1 VKPSEGGF
9 AAVSVAAW
17 PVINCYV
24 TMESRKEEREY
35 SGIGA
40 SPGIAHG
47 PVSILREKE
56 IAIPKYQVEIEH
68 HHAEVAR
75 FENAL
80 LSTRKQIQKIRD
92 QVEGSLGEEEARIFD
107 AHLMVLE
114 DQALIDEIV
123 REMQAAEENVEASL
137 WRVGTRYIEAFG
149 QIDDEYLRERASD
162 IRDVMR
168 RLISNLTGESLDD
181 GERPDNKHVVVAQE
195 IAPSDSASID
205 KDHVLALVTDLGGKT
220 GHTVIV
226 ARSMNIP
233 AVVGLGNISQSV
245 VPGDIVLV
253 DGYEGKVVV
262 NPSEDTLFRYGK
274 LKDERASIE
283 ERLFAFSKKVSETQD
298 GHPIQLQANIES
310 AEESVKAVE
319 IGADGVGLFRTEYLF
334 LNTRSLPTEDEQFEA
349 YRGAAEAMG
358 GRPVVIRT
366 LDLGGDKMSLS
377 PELGMQ
383 HEFNPFLGY
392 RAIRYCLDNI
402 DIFTTQLRAILRASV
417 HGNVRIMYP
426 MISGFEELKQANE
439 CLEIAKEQLRSEEI
453 AFDESIETGSMIEIP
468 SAAIACDTLVS
479 ECSFFSIGSNDLI
492 QYLMAVDRLNDRV
505 AHLYEPTHPAVI
517 RMLDMV
523 VKNAREGN
531 VEVSICGEMA
541 GDPILVPLL
550 IGLGIESLSM
560 SPSLLPHA
568 KFVVQSM
575 ELSEAR
581 DLAKMA
587 LSETDGIKILEN
599 LTAFYNSRMESI
611 S

>member
-1 VKPSEGGF
+1 
-9 AAVSVAAW
+9 
-17 PVINCYV
+17 
-24 TMESRKEEREY
+24 MESRKEERAY
-35 SGIGA
+35 TGIGA

-47 PVSILREKE
+47 PVSILRERE
-56 IAIPKYQVEIEH
+56 IAIPKYQVDAGL
-68 HHAEVAR
+68 HATEVAR

-80 LSTRKQIQKIRD
+80 LSTRKQIQQIRD
-92 QVEGSLGEEEARIFD
+92 QVEESLGEEEARIFD

-123 REMQAAEENVEASL
+123 REMEASEENVEASL
-137 WRVGTRYIEAFG
+137 WRVGNRYIEAFG

-168 RLISNLTGESLDD
+168 RLVSNLTGQSLDD
-181 GERPDNKHVVVAQE
+181 GDRPENKHVVVAQE

-226 ARSMNIP
+226 ARSMGIP
-233 AVVGLGNISQSV
+233 AVVGLGDISQNV
-245 VPGDIVLV
+245 VPGDVVLV

-274 LKDERASIE
+274 LKDARASIE
-283 ERLFAFSKKVSETQD
+283 ERLFAFSQKVSETKD

-310 AEESVKAVE
+310 ALEAKKAVE

-334 LNTRSLPTEDEQFEA
+334 LNTKSLPTEEEQYEA
-349 YRGAAEAMG
+349 YRGAAEAMD

-383 HEFNPFLGY
+383 HEANPFLGY

-417 HGNVRIMYP
+417 HGNVKVMYP
-426 MISGFEELKQANE
+426 MISGAEEMKQANE
-439 CLEIAKEQLRSEEI
+439 CLEIAKEQLRNEEI
-453 AFDESIETGSMIEIP
+453 AFDESIEAGSMIEIP

-517 RMLDMV
+517 RLLDMI
-523 VKNAREGN
+523 VKEADKGE
-531 VEVSICGEMA
+531 VDVSICGEMA

-575 ELSEAR
+575 ELKEAR
-581 DLAKMA
+581 DLAEMA
-587 LSETDGIKILEN
+587 LSETDSIKILEN
-599 LTAFYNSRMESI
+599 LTAFYDFRMASI

>member
-1 VKPSEGGF
+1 MESLGLQSIGAFK
-9 AAVSVAAW
+9 
-17 PVINCYV
+17 
-24 TMESRKEEREY
+24 MESRKEEIEY
-35 SGIGA
+35 TGIGA

-56 IAIPKYQVEIEH
+56 IAVPKYQVEPALH
-68 HHAEVAR
+68 KTEVAR

-80 LSTRKQIQKIRD
+80 LATRKQIQKIRD
-92 QVEGSLGEEEARIFD
+92 QVEESLGEEEARIFD

-123 REMQAAEENVEASL
+123 REMDASEENVEASL
-137 WRVGTRYIEAFG
+137 WRVGNRYIEAFG

-162 IRDVMR
+162 IRDVIR
-168 RLISNLTGESLDD
+168 RLISNLTGQSLEDHGD
-181 GERPDNKHVVVAQE
+181 RPDNKHVVVAQE

-205 KDHVLALVTDLGGKT
+205 KNQVLALVTDLGGKT

-233 AVVGLGNISQSV
+233 AVVGLGDISQNV
-245 VPGDIVLV
+245 VPGDVLLV

-262 NPSEDTLFRYGK
+262 NPSENTLFRYGK

-283 ERLFAFSKKVSETQD
+283 ERLIAFSKNVSETKD

-310 AEESVKAVE
+310 ANEAKRALE

-334 LNTRSLPTEDEQFEA
+334 MNTRSLPSEEEQFDA
-349 YRGAAEAMG
+349 YSWVAEVMD
-358 GRPVVIRT
+358 GRSVVIRT
-366 LDLGGDKMSLS
+366 LDLGGDKMSAS

-383 HEFNPFLGY
+383 HEANPFLGY

-402 DIFTTQLRAILRASV
+402 DIFTTQLRAILRASAR
-417 HGNVRIMYP
+417 GNVKIMYP
-426 MISGFEELKQANE
+426 MISGLEEMKQANE
-439 CLEIAKEQLRSEEI
+439 CLEIAKEQLRSEGI
-453 AFDESIETGSMIEIP
+453 AFNESIETGSMIEIP

-505 AHLYEPTHPAVI
+505 AHLYEPTHPALI
-517 RMLDMV
+517 RMLDMI
-523 VKNAREGN
+523 VKAANKGG
-531 VEVSICGEMA
+531 VELSICGEMA

-550 IGLGIESLSM
+550 VGLGIESLSM
-560 SPSLLPHA
+560 SPGLLPHA
-568 KFVVQSM
+568 KFVAQSM
-575 ELSEAR
+575 DLSEAR
-581 DLAKMA
+581 ELAEMA
-587 LSETDGIKILEN
+587 LSETDAMKILEN
-599 LTAFYNSRMESI
+599 LTAFYDSRMASI

>member
-1 VKPSEGGF
+1 
-9 AAVSVAAW
+9 
-17 PVINCYV
+17 
-24 TMESRKEEREY
+24 MESRKEETEY
-35 SGIGA
+35 TGIGA

-56 IAIPKYQVEIEH
+56 IAVPKYQVEPALH
-68 HHAEVAR
+68 KAEVAR

-80 LSTRKQIQKIRD
+80 LATRKQIQKIRD
-92 QVEGSLGEEEARIFD
+92 QVEESLGEEEARIFD

-114 DQALIDEIV
+114 DQALLDEIV
-123 REMQAAEENVEASL
+123 REMDASEENVEASL
-137 WRVGTRYIEAFG
+137 WRVGNRYIEAFG

-168 RLISNLTGESLDD
+168 RLISNLTGQSLEDHGD
-181 GERPDNKHVVVAQE
+181 RPDNKHVVVAQE

-205 KDHVLALVTDLGGKT
+205 NNQVLALVTDLGGKT

-233 AVVGLGNISQSV
+233 AVVGLGDISRNV
-245 VPGDIVLV
+245 VPGDVLLV
-253 DGYEGKVVV
+253 DGYAGKVVV
-262 NPSEDTLFRYGK
+262 NPSENTLFRYGK

-283 ERLFAFSKKVSETQD
+283 ERLIAFSKNVSETKD

-310 AEESVKAVE
+310 ANEAKRALE

-334 LNTRSLPTEDEQFEA
+334 MNTRSLPSEEEQFDA
-349 YRGAAEAMG
+349 YSRAAEVMD
-358 GRPVVIRT
+358 GRSVVIRT
-366 LDLGGDKMSLS
+366 LDLGGDKMSAS

-383 HEFNPFLGY
+383 HEANPFLGY

-402 DIFTTQLRAILRASV
+402 DIFTTQLRAILRASA
-417 HGNVRIMYP
+417 HGNVKIMYP
-426 MISGFEELKQANE
+426 MISGLEEMKQANE
-439 CLEIAKEQLRSEEI
+439 CLEIAKEQLRSEGI
-453 AFDESIETGSMIEIP
+453 AFNESIETGSMIEIP

-517 RMLDMV
+517 RMLDMI
-523 VKNAREGN
+523 VKSANKGG
-531 VEVSICGEMA
+531 VELSICGEMA

-560 SPSLLPHA
+560 SPGLLPHA
-568 KFVVQSM
+568 KFVAQSM
-575 ELSEAR
+575 DLSEAR
-581 DLAKMA
+581 ELAEMA
-587 LSETDGIKILEN
+587 LSETDAMKILEN
-599 LTAFYNSRMESI
+599 LTAFYDSRMASI

>member
-1 VKPSEGGF
+1 MESLGLQLIGAFK
-9 AAVSVAAW
+9 
-17 PVINCYV
+17 
-24 TMESRKEEREY
+24 MESRKEEIEY
-35 SGIGA
+35 TGIGA

-56 IAIPKYQVEIEH
+56 IAVPKYQVEPALH
-68 HHAEVAR
+68 KTEVAR

-80 LSTRKQIQKIRD
+80 LATRKQIQKIRD
-92 QVEGSLGEEEARIFD
+92 QVEESLGEEEARIFD

-123 REMQAAEENVEASL
+123 REMDASEENVEASL
-137 WRVGTRYIEAFG
+137 WRVGNRYIEAFG

-168 RLISNLTGESLDD
+168 RLISNLTGQSLEDHGD
-181 GERPDNKHVVVAQE
+181 RPDNKHVVVAQE
-195 IAPSDSASID
+195 IAPSDSDSID
-205 KDHVLALVTDLGGKT
+205 KNQVLALVTDLGGKT

-233 AVVGLGNISQSV
+233 AVVGLGDISQNV
-245 VPGDIVLV
+245 VPGDVLLV

-262 NPSEDTLFRYGK
+262 NPSENTLFRYGK

-283 ERLFAFSKKVSETQD
+283 ERLIAFSKNVSETKD

-310 AEESVKAVE
+310 ANEAKRALE

-334 LNTRSLPTEDEQFEA
+334 MNTRSLPSEEEQFEA
-349 YRGAAEAMG
+349 YSGAAEVMD
-358 GRPVVIRT
+358 GRSVVIRT
-366 LDLGGDKMSLS
+366 LDLGGDKISAS

-383 HEFNPFLGY
+383 YEANPFLGY

-402 DIFTTQLRAILRASV
+402 DIFTTQLRAILRATAR
-417 HGNVRIMYP
+417 GNVKIMYP
-426 MISGFEELKQANE
+426 MISGLEEMKQANE
-439 CLEIAKEQLRSEEI
+439 CLEIAKEQLRSEGI
-453 AFDESIETGSMIEIP
+453 AFNESIETGSMIEIP

-517 RMLDMV
+517 RMLDMI
-523 VKNAREGN
+523 VKAANKGG
-531 VEVSICGEMA
+531 VELSICGEMA

-560 SPSLLPHA
+560 SPGLLPHA
-568 KFVVQSM
+568 KFVAQSM
-575 ELSEAR
+575 DLSEAR
-581 DLAKMA
+581 ELAEMA
-587 LSETDGIKILEN
+587 LSETDAMKILEN
-599 LTAFYNSRMESI
+599 LTAFYESRMASI

>member
-1 VKPSEGGF
+1 MESLGLQLIGAFK
-9 AAVSVAAW
+9 
-17 PVINCYV
+17 
-24 TMESRKEEREY
+24 MESRKEEIEY
-35 SGIGA
+35 TGIGA

-56 IAIPKYQVEIEH
+56 IAVPKYQVEPALH
-68 HHAEVAR
+68 KTEVAR

-80 LSTRKQIQKIRD
+80 LATRKQIQKIRD
-92 QVEGSLGEEEARIFD
+92 QVEESLGEEEARIFD

-123 REMQAAEENVEASL
+123 REMDASEENVEASL
-137 WRVGTRYIEAFG
+137 WRVGNRYIEAFG

-168 RLISNLTGESLDD
+168 RLISNLTGQSLEDHGD
-181 GERPDNKHVVVAQE
+181 RPDNKHVVVAQE

-205 KDHVLALVTDLGGKT
+205 KNQVLALVTDLGGKT

-233 AVVGLGNISQSV
+233 AVVGLGDISQNV
-245 VPGDIVLV
+245 VPGDVLLV

-262 NPSEDTLFRYGK
+262 NPSENTLFRYGK

-283 ERLFAFSKKVSETQD
+283 ERLIAFSKNVSETKD

-310 AEESVKAVE
+310 ANEAKRALE

-334 LNTRSLPTEDEQFEA
+334 MNTRSLPSEEEQFEA
-349 YRGAAEAMG
+349 YSGAAEVMD
-358 GRPVVIRT
+358 GRSVVIRT
-366 LDLGGDKMSLS
+366 LDLGGDKISAS

-383 HEFNPFLGY
+383 YEANPFLGY

-402 DIFTTQLRAILRASV
+402 DIFTTQLRAILRATAR
-417 HGNVRIMYP
+417 GNVKIMYP
-426 MISGFEELKQANE
+426 MISGLEEMKQANE
-439 CLEIAKEQLRSEEI
+439 CLEIAKEQLRSEGI
-453 AFDESIETGSMIEIP
+453 AFNESIETGSMIEIP

-517 RMLDMV
+517 RMLDMI
-523 VKNAREGN
+523 VKAANKGG
-531 VEVSICGEMA
+531 VELSICGEMA

-560 SPSLLPHA
+560 SPGLLPHA
-568 KFVVQSM
+568 KFVAQSM
-575 ELSEAR
+575 DLSEAR
-581 DLAKMA
+581 ELAEMA
-587 LSETDGIKILEN
+587 LSETDAMKILEN
-599 LTAFYNSRMESI
+599 LTAFYESRMASI

>member
-1 VKPSEGGF
+1 MESLGLQLIGAFK
-9 AAVSVAAW
+9 
-17 PVINCYV
+17 
-24 TMESRKEEREY
+24 MESRKEEIEY
-35 SGIGA
+35 TGIGA

-56 IAIPKYQVEIEH
+56 IAVPKYQVEPALH
-68 HHAEVAR
+68 KTEVAR

-80 LSTRKQIQKIRD
+80 LATRKQIQKIRD
-92 QVEGSLGEEEARIFD
+92 QVEESLGEEEARIFD

-123 REMQAAEENVEASL
+123 REMDASEENVEASL
-137 WRVGTRYIEAFG
+137 WRVGNRYIEAFG

-168 RLISNLTGESLDD
+168 RLISNLTGQSLEDHGD
-181 GERPDNKHVVVAQE
+181 RPDNKHVVVAQE

-205 KDHVLALVTDLGGKT
+205 KNQVLALVTDLGGKT

-233 AVVGLGNISQSV
+233 AVVGLGDISQNV
-245 VPGDIVLV
+245 VPGDVLLV

-262 NPSEDTLFRYGK
+262 NPSENTLFRHGK

-283 ERLFAFSKKVSETQD
+283 ERLIAFSKNVSETKD

-310 AEESVKAVE
+310 ANEAKRALE

-334 LNTRSLPTEDEQFEA
+334 MNTRSLPSEEEQFEA
-349 YRGAAEAMG
+349 YSGAAEVMD
-358 GRPVVIRT
+358 GRSVVIRT
-366 LDLGGDKMSLS
+366 LDLGGDKISAS

-383 HEFNPFLGY
+383 YEANPFLGY

-402 DIFTTQLRAILRASV
+402 DIFTTQLRAILRATAR
-417 HGNVRIMYP
+417 GNVKIMYP
-426 MISGFEELKQANE
+426 MISGLEEMKQANE
-439 CLEIAKEQLRSEEI
+439 CLEIAKEQLRSEGI
-453 AFDESIETGSMIEIP
+453 AFNESIETGSMIEIP

-517 RMLDMV
+517 RMLDMI
-523 VKNAREGN
+523 VKAANKGG
-531 VEVSICGEMA
+531 VELSICGEMA

-560 SPSLLPHA
+560 SPGLLPHA
-568 KFVVQSM
+568 KFVAQSM
-575 ELSEAR
+575 DLSEAR
-581 DLAKMA
+581 ELAEMA
-587 LSETDGIKILEN
+587 LSETDAMKILEN
-599 LTAFYNSRMESI
+599 LTAFYESRMASI

>member
-1 VKPSEGGF
+1 MESLGLQSIGAFK
-9 AAVSVAAW
+9 
-17 PVINCYV
+17 
-24 TMESRKEEREY
+24 MESRKEEIEY
-35 SGIGA
+35 TGIGA

-56 IAIPKYQVEIEH
+56 IAVPKYQVEPALH
-68 HHAEVAR
+68 KTEVAR

-80 LSTRKQIQKIRD
+80 LATRKQIQKIRD
-92 QVEGSLGEEEARIFD
+92 QVEESLGEEEARIFD

-123 REMQAAEENVEASL
+123 REMDASEENVEASL
-137 WRVGTRYIEAFG
+137 LRVGNRYIEAFG

-162 IRDVMR
+162 IRDVIR
-168 RLISNLTGESLDD
+168 RLISNLTGQSLEDHGD
-181 GERPDNKHVVVAQE
+181 RPDNKHVVVAQE

-205 KDHVLALVTDLGGKT
+205 KNQVLALVTDLGGKT

-233 AVVGLGNISQSV
+233 AVVGLGDISQNV
-245 VPGDIVLV
+245 VPGDVLLV

-262 NPSEDTLFRYGK
+262 NPSENTLFRYGK

-283 ERLFAFSKKVSETQD
+283 ERLIAFSKNVSETKD

-310 AEESVKAVE
+310 ANEAKRALE

-334 LNTRSLPTEDEQFEA
+334 MNTRSLPSEEEQFDA
-349 YRGAAEAMG
+349 YSWVAEVMD
-358 GRPVVIRT
+358 GRSVVIRT
-366 LDLGGDKMSLS
+366 LDLGGDKMSAS

-383 HEFNPFLGY
+383 HEANPFLGY

-402 DIFTTQLRAILRASV
+402 DIFTTQLRAILRASAR
-417 HGNVRIMYP
+417 GNVKIMYP
-426 MISGFEELKQANE
+426 MISGLEEMKQANE
-439 CLEIAKEQLRSEEI
+439 CLEIAKEQLRSEGI
-453 AFDESIETGSMIEIP
+453 AFNESIETGSMIEIP

-505 AHLYEPTHPAVI
+505 AHLYEPTHPALI
-517 RMLDMV
+517 RMLDMI
-523 VKNAREGN
+523 VKAANKGG
-531 VEVSICGEMA
+531 VELSICGEMA

-550 IGLGIESLSM
+550 VGLGIESLSM
-560 SPSLLPHA
+560 SPGLLPHA
-568 KFVVQSM
+568 KFVAQSM
-575 ELSEAR
+575 DLSEAR
-581 DLAKMA
+581 ELAEMA
-587 LSETDGIKILEN
+587 LSETDAMKILEN
-599 LTAFYNSRMESI
+599 LTAFYDSRMASI

>member
-1 VKPSEGGF
+1 MESLGLQLIGAFK
-9 AAVSVAAW
+9 
-17 PVINCYV
+17 
-24 TMESRKEEREY
+24 MESRKEEIEY
-35 SGIGA
+35 TGIGA

-56 IAIPKYQVEIEH
+56 IAVPKYQVEPALH
-68 HHAEVAR
+68 KTEVAR

-80 LSTRKQIQKIRD
+80 LATRKQIQKIRD
-92 QVEGSLGEEEARIFD
+92 QVEESLGEEEARIFD

-123 REMQAAEENVEASL
+123 REMDASEENVEASL
-137 WRVGTRYIEAFG
+137 WRVGNRYIEAFG

-168 RLISNLTGESLDD
+168 RLISNLTGQSLEDHGD
-181 GERPDNKHVVVAQE
+181 RPDNKHVVVAQE

-205 KDHVLALVTDLGGKT
+205 KNQVLALVTDLGGKT

-233 AVVGLGNISQSV
+233 AVVGLGDISQNV
-245 VPGDIVLV
+245 VPGDVLLV

-262 NPSEDTLFRYGK
+262 NPSENTLFRYGK

-283 ERLFAFSKKVSETQD
+283 ERLIAFSKNVSETKD

-310 AEESVKAVE
+310 ANEAKRALE
-319 IGADGVGLFRTEYLF
+319 IGADGVGLFRPEYLF
-334 LNTRSLPTEDEQFEA
+334 MNTRSLPSEEEQFEA
-349 YRGAAEAMG
+349 YSGAAEVMD
-358 GRPVVIRT
+358 GRSVVIRT
-366 LDLGGDKMSLS
+366 LDLGGDKISAS

-383 HEFNPFLGY
+383 YEANPFLGY

-402 DIFTTQLRAILRASV
+402 DIFTTQLRAILRATAR
-417 HGNVRIMYP
+417 GNVKIMYP
-426 MISGFEELKQANE
+426 MISGLEEMKQANE
-439 CLEIAKEQLRSEEI
+439 CLEIAKEQLRSEGI
-453 AFDESIETGSMIEIP
+453 AFNESIETGSMIEIP

-517 RMLDMV
+517 RMLDMI
-523 VKNAREGN
+523 VKAANKGG
-531 VEVSICGEMA
+531 VELSICGEMA

-560 SPSLLPHA
+560 SPGLLPHA
-568 KFVVQSM
+568 KFVAQSM
-575 ELSEAR
+575 DLSEAR
-581 DLAKMA
+581 ELAEMA
-587 LSETDGIKILEN
+587 LSETDAMKILEN
-599 LTAFYNSRMESI
+599 LTAFYESRMASI

>member
-1 VKPSEGGF
+1 MG
-9 AAVSVAAW
+9 
-17 PVINCYV
+17 PVGLQLIGAFK
-24 TMESRKEEREY
+24 MESRKEETEY
-35 SGIGA
+35 TGIGA

-56 IAIPKYQVEIEH
+56 IAVPKYQVEPALH
-68 HHAEVAR
+68 KAEVAR

-80 LSTRKQIQKIRD
+80 LATRKQIQKIRD
-92 QVEGSLGEEEARIFD
+92 QVEESLGEEEARIFD

-123 REMQAAEENVEASL
+123 REMDASEENVEASL
-137 WRVGTRYIEAFG
+137 WRVGNRYIEAFG

-168 RLISNLTGESLDD
+168 RLISNLTGQSLEDHGD
-181 GERPDNKHVVVAQE
+181 RPDNKHVVVAQE

-205 KDHVLALVTDLGGKT
+205 KNQVLALVTDLGGKT

-233 AVVGLGNISQSV
+233 AVVGLGDISRNV
-245 VPGDIVLV
+245 VPGDVLLV
-253 DGYEGKVVV
+253 DGYAGKVVV
-262 NPSEDTLFRYGK
+262 NPSENTLFRYGK

-283 ERLFAFSKKVSETQD
+283 ERLIAFSKNVSETKD

-310 AEESVKAVE
+310 ANEAKRALE

-334 LNTRSLPTEDEQFEA
+334 MNTRSLPSEEEQFDA
-349 YRGAAEAMG
+349 YSRAAEVMD
-358 GRPVVIRT
+358 GRSVVIRT
-366 LDLGGDKMSLS
+366 LDLGGDKMSAS

-383 HEFNPFLGY
+383 HEANPFLGY

-402 DIFTTQLRAILRASV
+402 DIFTTQLRAILRASA
-417 HGNVRIMYP
+417 HGNVKIMYP
-426 MISGFEELKQANE
+426 MISGLEEMKQANE
-439 CLEIAKEQLRSEEI
+439 CLEIAKEQLRSEGI
-453 AFDESIETGSMIEIP
+453 AFNESIETGSMIEIP

-517 RMLDMV
+517 RMLDMI
-523 VKNAREGN
+523 VKSANKGG
-531 VEVSICGEMA
+531 VELSICGEMA

-560 SPSLLPHA
+560 SPGLLPHA
-568 KFVVQSM
+568 KFVAQSM
-575 ELSEAR
+575 DLSEAR
-581 DLAKMA
+581 ELAEMA
-587 LSETDGIKILEN
+587 LSETDAMKILEN
-599 LTAFYNSRMESI
+599 LTAFYDSRMASI